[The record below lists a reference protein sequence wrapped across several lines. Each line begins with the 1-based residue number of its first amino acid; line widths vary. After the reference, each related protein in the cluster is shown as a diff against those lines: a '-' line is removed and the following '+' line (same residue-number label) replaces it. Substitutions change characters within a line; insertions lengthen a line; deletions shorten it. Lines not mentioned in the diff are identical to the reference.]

1 MIETLQGCRI
11 IFMFLIFMSHF
22 TWMNSEEFCFGGDC
36 GVSFFFMLSGFV
48 LCHAHGKEVTD
59 SRFGHK
65 RFILRQ
71 LSKIYPLHI
80 ATLLATILIGMKA
93 GIYPGIGNLA
103 LNITLLQSWIPDPDI
118 HFGFNSVSWF
128 LSDIMFFYL
137 MFPSLVRCTMK
148 AKKRHLTFGIAA
160 VAAAYI
166 CILTAVPEKKTNSL
180 LYVSPALR
188 IIDFAI
194 GIILYR
200 LYKSDFTK
208 SAVRRIKAG
217 GKLQAGLIECVAI
230 IMMIATYAVY
240 QTTEERWRC
249 ASLFWLTMPVFIYIM
264 ATANATGGFV
274 ADILKSRTALWL
286 SRLTMEIFMT
296 HKIVIDVIKYIL
308 IKIGADPGYTATCLL
323 CIGVTVATAYLTEK
337 YFVRHTSNYLK
348 RKIFKP

>member
-1 MIETLQGCRI
+1 MHDE
-11 IFMFLIFMSHF
+11 
-22 TWMNSEEFCFGGDC
+22 
-36 GVSFFFMLSGFV
+36 
-48 LCHAHGKEVTD
+48 
-59 SRFGHK
+59 
-65 RFILRQ
+65 
-71 LSKIYPLHI
+71 
-80 ATLLATILIGMKA
+80 
-93 GIYPGIGNLA
+93 
-103 LNITLLQSWIPDPDI
+103 
-118 HFGFNSVSWF
+118 
-128 LSDIMFFYL
+128 
-137 MFPSLVRCTMK
+137 

-166 CILTAVPEKKTNSL
+166 CILTAVPEEKTNSL

-230 IMMIATYAVY
+230 IIMIATYAVY

-274 ADILKSRTALWL
+274 ADILKSKTAL
-286 SRLTMEIFMT
+286 
-296 HKIVIDVIKYIL
+296 
-308 IKIGADPGYTATCLL
+308 C
-323 CIGVTVATAYLTEK
+323 
-337 YFVRHTSNYLK
+337 
-348 RKIFKP
+348 